1 MPARFSLLAAAIAL
15 TGCTTLEAQLAP
27 AAEPLRRW
35 GRHDASSK
43 QTVDHRAWGALLAR
57 YRVAGADGIARIRYA
72 AVTPADRAAL
82 AQYVALLEAADV
94 DALAKPEQFAF
105 WVNLYNA
112 ATLRLVLERYP
123 VKSIRDISLGGGLF
137 ERGPWGAKLVTVKGE
152 RLSLDDIEHRILRP
166 LWRDPRIHYVVNC
179 ASLGCPDVP
188 PVPLTGANAES
199 VLDASARVYINHP
212 RGAMITRGRL
222 EVSSLYRWYREDF
235 GGDEAGVIAHV
246 KRYAAPAMAA
256 QLQSVSAI
264 DRYRYDWALNDALAR
279 AGPAP
284 AP

>member
-1 MPARFSLLAAAIAL
+1 MSARVTIVAGALALA
-15 TGCTTLEAQLAP
+15 GCTTLEAQLAP
-27 AAEPLRRW
+27 AAEPLARW
-35 GRHDASSK
+35 ERHDPASK
-43 QTVDHRAWGALLAR
+43 LTVDHRAWGTFLAR

-82 AQYVALLEAADV
+82 AQYVARLETVDV
-94 DALAKPEQFAF
+94 DALARPEQFAL

-112 ATLRLVLERYP
+112 ATLRLMLERYP

-137 ERGPWGAKLVTVKGE
+137 ETGPWGAKLVAVKGE

-199 VLDASARVYINHP
+199 LLEAAARAYINHP
-212 RGAMITRGRL
+212 RGAARRDGRI
-222 EVSSLYRWYREDF
+222 EVSSLYRWYRADF
-235 GGDEAGVIAHV
+235 GGSEAAVITHLR
-246 KRYAAPAMAA
+246 RYAAAPLAA
-256 QLQSVSAI
+256 QLQGVNAI
-264 DRYRYDWALNDALAR
+264 DRYQYDWALNDA
-279 AGPAP
+279 GPAP
-284 AP
+284 AR